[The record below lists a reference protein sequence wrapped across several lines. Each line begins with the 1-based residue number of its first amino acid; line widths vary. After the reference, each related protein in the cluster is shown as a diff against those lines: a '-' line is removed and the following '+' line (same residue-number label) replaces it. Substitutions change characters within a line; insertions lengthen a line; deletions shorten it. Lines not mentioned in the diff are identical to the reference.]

1 MNDNRE
7 DSADH
12 QGELEEVVRRV
23 FMELLCLEAAP
34 LQQWQPESGWV
45 RGAAVAIAGA
55 WNGRVRV
62 LCDRELARALG
73 AAMFRVP
80 VDALQA
86 HDMTDAVCE
95 VTNII
100 AGNIKPLLPA
110 PARLSSP
117 VSDHSPALSPA
128 ATVRACMTIGERFN
142 VVAELDP
149 V

>member
-12 QGELEEVVRRV
+12 QGELEEVLRRV
-23 FMELLCLEAAP
+23 FVELLRLEAAP
-34 LQQWQPESGWV
+34 LGQWQPEKGWV
-45 RGAAVAIAGA
+45 RGAAVDIAGA

-62 LCDRELARALG
+62 LCDRELAGALG

-80 VDALQA
+80 VDTLQA

-95 VTNII
+95 LTNII

-110 PARLSSP
+110 PAQLSSP
-117 VSDHSPALSPA
+117 VSDHSPELSPTA
-128 ATVRACMTIGERFN
+128 AVRACMTIGERFK
-142 VVAELDP
+142 VAAELDP